1 MLYIT
6 KRVYRVT
13 YVLHRYLLQHS
24 LYDGLD
30 SVLEVYGGWCTYS
43 QYLFICVPGI
53 EEEAVKAIRNARIV
67 TVIDI
72 SEDGMVSIVTSE
84 ADTEGEAN
92 TVEFT
97 PGTPTNI
104 TNPLN
109 GETVE
114 VILLVIFSTFYNI
127 FNPAV
132 YWENVDTLHHA
143 DQVIWSG
150 HQDCGDQDL
159 AV

>member
-1 MLYIT
+1 MFLF
-6 KRVYRVT
+6 
-13 YVLHRYLLQHS
+13 S
-24 LYDGLD
+24 L
-30 SVLEVYGGWCTYS
+30 SVS
-43 QYLFICVPGI
+43 SCVAGI

-72 SEDGMVSIVTSE
+72 SEEGIVSIVTSE
-84 ADTEGEAN
+84 ADTEEEAN

-114 VILLVIFSTFYNI
+114 VIFVVFSTFYNI
-127 FNPAV
+127 FNHAV
-132 YWENVDTLHHA
+132 YWEDVDTLHHA
-143 DQVIWSG
+143 DQVIRPG